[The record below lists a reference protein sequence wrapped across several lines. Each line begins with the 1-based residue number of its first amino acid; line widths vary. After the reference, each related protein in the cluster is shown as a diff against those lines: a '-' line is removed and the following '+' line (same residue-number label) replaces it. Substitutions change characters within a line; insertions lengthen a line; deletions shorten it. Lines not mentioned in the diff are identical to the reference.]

1 MGNTLLTLSTPDLDG
16 FVSVDEDGLNTVLLD
31 VFTLFSLWWL
41 LPFGYHLKVNIYY
54 YYIRHPS

>member
-41 LPFGYHLKVNIYY
+41 LPFGCHLKVNIYY
-54 YYIRHPS
+54 ILI